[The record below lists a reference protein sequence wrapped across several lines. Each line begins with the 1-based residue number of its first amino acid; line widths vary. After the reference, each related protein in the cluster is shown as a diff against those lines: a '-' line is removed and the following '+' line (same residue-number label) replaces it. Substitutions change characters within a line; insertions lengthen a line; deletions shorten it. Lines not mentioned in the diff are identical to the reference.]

1 MCTKSNAGSG
11 LSLLHCLAGGCNV
24 LPLRSLKPRPALK
37 LLKAA
42 APAVN
47 SRTARCSP
55 VQAVKT
61 PVNGAVGNNSSS
73 NGNDAFDKVSVD
85 ELDDFD
91 PSTSNKPVTPL
102 LDTVNYPVHIKN
114 FNKRQLKQLCKE
126 LREDIIYNVSSTG
139 GHLGASLG
147 VTDLTVALHYVF
159 NAPEDKIIW
168 DVGHQAYPHKILT
181 GRRSRMPT
189 IRQTG
194 GMSGMSTTLHTMPP
208 RLPCSTALLSLLRP
222 YPQTRVCTTWLSL

>member
-1 MCTKSNAGSG
+1 MQVINTFESSDLSQKRRWCLSTAHETNYPTVGS
-11 LSLLHCLAGGCNV
+11 CKA
-24 LPLRSLKPRPALK
+24 LPSRTFRQRPSLK
-37 LLKAA
+37 LLKAT
-42 APAVN
+42 APAV
-47 SRTARCSP
+47 RHTQRFCP

-61 PVNGAVGNNSSS
+61 PVNGAVGNNSTS

-91 PSTSNKPVTPL
+91 PATSNKPITPL

-114 FNKRQLKQLCKE
+114 FNRRQLKQLCKE
-126 LREDIIYNVSSTG
+126 LREDIIFNVSSTG

-194 GMSGMSTTLHTMPP
+194 GMSGNDTTPY
-208 RLPCSTALLSLLRP
+208 LPECVVPGLSC
-222 YPQTRVCTTWLSL
+222 Q

>member
-1 MCTKSNAGSG
+1 MPSRTF
-11 LSLLHCLAGGCNV
+11 
-24 LPLRSLKPRPALK
+24 RQRPSLK
-37 LLKAA
+37 LLKAT
-42 APAVN
+42 APAV
-47 SRTARCSP
+47 RHTQRFCP

-61 PVNGAVGNNSSS
+61 PVNGAVGNNSTS

-91 PSTSNKPVTPL
+91 PATSNKPITPL

-114 FNKRQLKQLCKE
+114 FNRRQLKQLCKE
-126 LREDIIYNVSSTG
+126 LREDIIFNVSSTG

-194 GMSGMSTTLHTMPP
+194 GMSGNDTTPC
-208 RLPCSTALLSLLRP
+208 LPECVVPGLSC
-222 YPQTRVCTTWLSL
+222 Q